1 MRKATTVLMTSTL
14 ILSSIYPNAIHATEN
29 TIDNGVQNKKT
40 EVQQIPDNV
49 ENTASTNLDAGNNI
63 SPEETSN
70 KEADTNSPSTN
81 EGNMEQES
89 LSNIPA
95 TSEIN
100 YNPEQTPETETGAMV
115 NDDIYA
121 SGTAGTCDWYI
132 TNEGV
137 LHIGSGELTTLNSG
151 VSFGIWRNYSS
162 KLIKI
167 VFDGPVNSRPELD
180 YLFFDLENVTEIV
193 NLNLLDT
200 SGATR
205 TRGMFQNM
213 KSLKSL
219 DVSHFDT
226 SNVWLMSSMFQGVG
240 VETLDLSS
248 FDTSNATMI
257 GALVAMCPN
266 LKKLDAS
273 SISLSS
279 ESRASS
285 LFAHNPLLEEINFS
299 SIDLTNLEGG
309 YLLYRTPIKKITVSE
324 KSRLNSLASLNN
336 PPTNEIYTGKW
347 QTVGS
352 GTDEF
357 PKGDWSG
364 TTEELYERT
373 QEGIA
378 DTYVWQ
384 PVLAQAENVTIKYVD
399 EDNKPIADDVVKTGS
414 IGEDYTSEQ
423 KEIPGYTFKEVQGNP
438 AGQFSDQAQTVI
450 YIYTKDEVKPATC
463 TVIVK
468 YEDEK
473 GNTLSDSVIKSGSV
487 GENYTTEKKDI
498 KGYFF
503 KETRGKVSG
512 IFTDETQIVT
522 YVYSKDN
529 SESTDKDN
537 EKNNTDNENNG
548 LDTKGSEEETTNEN
562 SGVRE
567 ESMTQTVNTLSNK
580 KDTSKENS
588 QALPQAGEK
597 SSIIPLVAGLTLI
610 ALGLYTAVI
619 RLKARK

>member
-1 MRKATTVLMTSTL
+1 MRKAATVLMTSTL
-14 ILSSIYPNAIHATEN
+14 ILSSIYPSAVHATEN
-29 TIDNGVQNKKT
+29 TIDNGVQNKNT
-40 EVQQIPDNV
+40 EVQPITDNV
-49 ENTASTNLDAGNNI
+49 ENTASTNLDAGSNI
-63 SPEETSN
+63 SPEETN
-70 KEADTNSPSTN
+70 NEEVDTNPSSISEEN
-81 EGNMEQES
+81 VKQES
-89 LSNIPA
+89 SSNIPS
-95 TSEIN
+95 TSE
-100 YNPEQTPETETGAMV
+100 TKTGV
-115 NDDIYA
+115 EENDDIYA

-167 VFDGPVNSRPELD
+167 VFDGPVTSLPELD
-180 YLFFDLENVTEIV
+180 YLFYDLENVTEIV

-226 SNVWLMSSMFQGVG
+226 SNVWLMSGMFQGIG

-257 GALVAMCPN
+257 GTLVAMCPN

-273 SISLSS
+273 SIDLSS
-279 ESRASS
+279 ASLASS
-285 LFAHNPLLEEINFS
+285 LFAHNPLLEEIDFS
-299 SIDLTNLEGG
+299 SIDLTNVEGG
-309 YLLYRTPIKKITVSE
+309 DFLNRTPIKKITVSE
-324 KSRLNSLASLNN
+324 KTRLNSIAGLNN
-336 PPTNEIYTGKW
+336 PPTNETYTGKW

-352 GTDEF
+352 GTDQF
-357 PKGDWSG
+357 PKGEWSG

-384 PVLAQAENVTIKYVD
+384 PVLAQAEDVTIKYLD
-399 EDNKPIADDVVKTGS
+399 EDNNPIADDIVKTGS
-414 IGEDYTSEQ
+414 VGEDYTSEQ

-438 AGQFSDQAQTVI
+438 TGQFSDQAQTVV
-450 YIYTKDEVKPATC
+450 YIYTKDEVIPVTG

-473 GNTLSDSVIKSGSV
+473 GNTLSDSVIKSGTV

-512 IFTDETQIVT
+512 TFTDETQIVT

-529 SESTDKDN
+529 SESTNKDN

-548 LDTKGSEEETTNEN
+548 LDAKGSEEETNNEN
-562 SGVRE
+562 SEVRE
-567 ESMTQTVNTLSNK
+567 ESITQTVHTLSNK

-588 QALPQAGEK
+588 QALPQTGEK
-597 SSIIPLVAGLTLI
+597 SSVIPLVAGITLI

-619 RLKARK
+619 RLKAKK